1 MSQWTN
7 DEIDAF
13 LREIGMCQEG
23 YDAMNALGNYGL
35 TLDEAAAKLN
45 DSGYPKFAEWVLEQ
59 KKTEAYV
66 RFNGKVITMG
76 AYQVFN
82 PLTGVHTRYETEAEA
97 KQALIAIAQDI
108 LKQHSP
114 TVVQEL
120 SNENGDTVWIA
131 TKMNEALVVS

>member
-1 MSQWTN
+1 MAQWTN
-7 DEIDAF
+7 EEIDAF
-13 LREIGMCQEG
+13 LKDIGMCKEG

-35 TLDEAAAKLN
+35 TLDEAANNLKNA
-45 DSGYPKFAEWVLEQ
+45 GYPKFAEWILEQ

-97 KQALIAIAQDI
+97 KQALVAIAKEI
-108 LKQHSP
+108 LRQHAP

-120 SNENGDTVWIA
+120 SNENGDTVWIPS
-131 TKMNEALVVS
+131 TLNETLNIS

>member
-131 TKMNEALVVS
+131 TKMNETLVIS

>member
-131 TKMNEALVVS
+131 TKMKEELTVS

>member
-7 DEIDAF
+7 EQIDAF
-13 LREIGMCQEG
+13 LKEIKMCQEG
-23 YDAMNALGNYGL
+23 YNIMTKLGNYGL
-35 TLDEAAAKLN
+35 TLDEAAERLKN
-45 DSGYPKFAEWVLEQ
+45 NGYVKFAEWVLEQ

-66 RFNGKVITMG
+66 RFNGSIFTMG

-97 KQALIAIAQDI
+97 KAALVEVAGEV
-108 LKQHSP
+108 LKQHCP

-120 SNENGDTVWIA
+120 SNEKGDTVWIA
-131 TKMNEALVVS
+131 SDLNKTLVIS